1 MFKLPILRVGDTP
14 NTDVQGADARPDK
27 FFRVLGRIILNDKV
41 ELGKELVR
49 RKLAVEYF
57 GKARSGKT
65 WCT

>member
-1 MFKLPILRVGDTP
+1 
-14 NTDVQGADARPDK
+14 VQVADARPDK